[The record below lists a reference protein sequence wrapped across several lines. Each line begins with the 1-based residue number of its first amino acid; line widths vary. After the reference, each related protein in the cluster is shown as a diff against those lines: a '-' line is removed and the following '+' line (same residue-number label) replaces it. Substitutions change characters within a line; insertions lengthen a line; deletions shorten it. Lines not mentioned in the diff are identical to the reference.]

1 MLNSECIRL
10 APGCPTARLGL
21 VQRALPSADTAESSA
36 PDMTTTQHTVHSSY
50 REILIEHLFVGEI
63 MRRLWL
69 RGIAQFEVLKPQV
82 DDSGYDLVLEA
93 NGVVRHVQLKSSF
106 ANAATGQIRASLKLA
121 TKPSA
126 CVVWVRFA
134 PETMTLGPFLW
145 FGGAPG
151 RPLPSLAAFHIAKHT
166 RANAQGV
173 KQQRPGQRIIPLAKF
188 EKVPD
193 FDSLVTRLFGTF
205 KEARDK

>member
-1 MLNSECIRL
+1 MTSI
-10 APGCPTARLGL
+10 
-21 VQRALPSADTAESSA
+21 QDTLY
-36 PDMTTTQHTVHSSY
+36 SSY
-50 REILIEHLFVGEI
+50 REILIEHLFMGEI

-106 ANAATGQIRASLKLA
+106 DAAATGQVKASLKLM

-126 CVVWVRFA
+126 CVIWVRFD
-134 PETMTLGPFLW
+134 PLTMTLGPFLW

-151 RPLPSLAAFHIAKHT
+151 EPLPDIRAFKVARHT
-166 RANAQGV
+166 RANASGI
-173 KQQRPGQRIIPLAKF
+173 KKERPNQRFIPKSRF
-188 EKVPD
+188 TPVPELD
-193 FDSLVTRLFGTF
+193 DLVTLMFGDF
-205 KEARDK
+205 KVAAPGESVEP